1 MPSGNSGRPASGR
14 QKGDFVSR
22 KSERAG
28 GGGGYGG
35 ETSDTSDI
43 IPNYVAHVIWQFAD
57 KSNAYRWL
65 GG

>member
-14 QKGDFVSR
+14 QRAISLVESQR
-22 KSERAG
+22 ER
-28 GGGGYGG
+28 GYGG
-35 ETSDTSDI
+35 ETSDTSDTSDI